1 MLRPPICHRAGHP
14 GLSFLREHEMGEDR
28 ELGAWI
34 RGFRPV
40 QGGGRAEESVC
51 QGRMLTSKSKYS
63 CHLRKCLHTYSELL
77 E

>member
-1 MLRPPICHRAGHP
+1 
-14 GLSFLREHEMGEDR
+14 MGEDR

-34 RGFRPV
+34 REFRPV
-40 QGGGRAEESVC
+40 QGGRSTEESVC
-51 QGRMLTSKSKYS
+51 QGKMLTSKSKYY